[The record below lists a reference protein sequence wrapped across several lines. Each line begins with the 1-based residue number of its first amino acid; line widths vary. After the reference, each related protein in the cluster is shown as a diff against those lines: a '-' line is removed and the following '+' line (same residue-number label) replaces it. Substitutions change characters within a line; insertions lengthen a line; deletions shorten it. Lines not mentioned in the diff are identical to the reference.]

1 MKREQAEQKIV
12 AEWDLWSASN
22 KITNATSGNKLTF
35 YNFLLKE
42 RPHLLDFKASGH
54 DKWQD
59 VHSWLIQSRRVS
71 VTSGGVP

>member
-1 MKREQAEQKIV
+1 MKRDQAKQSIV

-22 KITNATSGNKLTF
+22 KITNATAGDKLKF
-35 YNFLLKE
+35 YNFILKE
-42 RPHLLDFKASGH
+42 RPHLLDFKASG

-71 VTSGGVP
+71 LTSGRVP